1 MKREIKISNGQAVPD
16 AFPERQALMPVWG
29 GIDVPSDEWQR
40 LWREQAQTVLQE
52 DALAYLHIPF
62 CANHCVFC
70 GFYQTSRSILFNKAN
85 VSGIERSLNRPKY
98 TCEREN
104 KPPRMSPKP
113 PGINPMTK
121 SR

>member
-70 GFYQTSRSILFNKAN
+70 GFYRNAWKDDYSRA
-85 VSGIERSLNRPKY
+85 Y
-98 TCEREN
+98 TDKIIAELAQEAEIRQ
-104 KPPRMSPKP
+104 
-113 PGINPMTK
+113 
-121 SR
+121 